1 MKSQP
6 RHDFDRKATLKHC
19 WWWNVLDPKVWSG
32 GPADLW
38 DYSDQFEKQWYVRS
52 VKPPGGLF
60 AISYDTQHQR
70 SAFLHEIGLR
80 VDEGY
85 RWKCPY
91 IHLTEKQRNA
101 LLKRWPMD
109 QALGDYELGSLK
121 NKPKE
126 GWTDFK
132 GFSFNLNRNDQSL
145 MRALKGF
152 LQHERNKMRIPNP
165 KPNQRRRNRGF
176 SWKAVELMDLSIY
189 ANRRLSDAE
198 RSQVSKARKQY
209 FSSL

>member
-6 RHDFDRKATLKHC
+6 RHDFDQEATLKHC
-19 WWWNVLDPKVWSG
+19 WWWNMLDPKVWSS
-32 GPADLW
+32 AVDKLW
-38 DYSDQFEKQWYVRS
+38 DYSDKFEEKWCDRS
-52 VKPPGGLF
+52 ANPLGGLF
-60 AISYDTQHQR
+60 AISYNTQHQR
-70 SAFLHEIGLR
+70 SAFLHEIGR
-80 VDEGY
+80 RIDTGY

-91 IHLTEKQRNA
+91 IHLTEEQRGA

-109 QALGDYELGSLK
+109 QALGDYELGPLK
-121 NKPKE
+121 NKPKPD
-126 GWTDFK
+126 WTGFK

-165 KPNQRRRNRGF
+165 KPNQGRRNRGF
-176 SWKAVELMDLSIY
+176 SWKAVELMDLG
-189 ANRRLSDAE
+189 ACTNRMLNDAE